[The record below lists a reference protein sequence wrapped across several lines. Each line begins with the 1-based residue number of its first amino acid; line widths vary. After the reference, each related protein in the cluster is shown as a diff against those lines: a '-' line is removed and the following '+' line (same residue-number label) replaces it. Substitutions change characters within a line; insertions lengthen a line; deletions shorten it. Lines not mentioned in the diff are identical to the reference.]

1 MSKYTGNQY
10 RNTSFRNGGR
20 KAGIGTLY
28 DDYGDESGYSGQRFG
43 TVKCRFPND
52 DKKPEELNGECI
64 IVQKG
69 KKKNDSEGKTDSDS
83 ESADSSAP

>member
-1 MSKYTGNQY
+1 MKGNQGNIY

-28 DDYGDESGYSGQRFG
+28 DDYSENSGYSGQRYG
-43 TVKCRFPND
+43 SVRVRFPND

-69 KKKNDSEGKTDSDS
+69 KNNDSEGKTDSDS
-83 ESADSSAP
+83 